1 MRMCGKGGRGEASRL
16 GWQVLADQVLESVS
30 LPKKW
35 WCTLEAG
42 AGGWMALSLRLDFY
56 LSRLHLKQN
65 KDSPKEVTEQTETLL
80 GTR

>member
-1 MRMCGKGGRGEASRL
+1 MCGKDGRGEGSRL
-16 GWQVLADQVLESVS
+16 GWQVLADQVLESAN

-42 AGGWMALSLRLDFY
+42 AGGWMALSLGLDFY
-56 LSRLHLKQN
+56 LARLHLKQN
-65 KDSPKEVTEQTETLL
+65 KDSPKVVTERTETLL